1 MQTVSRAPAR
11 LIELTEVWT
20 PNAGSGRRG
29 GMTDGRRHW
38 TCHQMNINMHIC
50 FECEKITIMRILP
63 GRRVTES
70 ATQGFQFIG
79 CKV

>member
-38 TCHQMNINMHIC
+38 TCHQMNINMHILGS
-50 FECEKITIMRILP
+50 EKITIMRILP

-70 ATQGFQFIG
+70 ATQGFQFVG
-79 CKV
+79 CEV